1 MLFNSSEFVIFF
13 LSFFILYWFVFK
25 GNAKRQNAL
34 LLIASYIFMAWLDV
48 RFLLVLIGSSVVNY
62 FLGIGIAKAE
72 EEDNEKRQI
81 LLVRLGLIFAIGS
94 LLFFKSCN
102 FFIDSF
108 VSAFAIANIHL
119 NIHHINI
126 FLPLGISFY
135 SFRAM
140 SYLLD
145 VESGKTKV
153 VKDWLAFFSY
163 MAFFPSAVSG
173 PIDKARDL
181 APQLEKTRV
190 FNSAMTI
197 DGLRHILWGLFK
209 KVVIADNITAI
220 TSQIFEHYH
229 LYPGSTLLLA
239 AFLYTIELYTDF
251 SGYSDMAVGVARLM
265 GLNIVNNFRLP
276 FFSQNVAE
284 FWQKWHISL
293 TVWMTEYV
301 FTPLS
306 FIFRKYGKTGT
317 IIAIIINFILVGLWH
332 KLTWPYILYGFLHG
346 CYFIPLILRGTVNS
360 NTIMAKDRALPTLK
374 EFGYMMG
381 TFTIIML
388 TLVIFNSHTL
398 TDVFGYYGHLFS
410 KSLFSAPVLPE
421 GMRSI
426 KVILTMVFIC
436 IMFTIE
442 WIGRQQPYAFGYIG
456 QNWYAP
462 VRWTM
467 YYAFIFL
474 IFYFLGREQ
483 TFMYF
488 QF

>member
-1 MLFNSSEFVIFF
+1 
-13 LSFFILYWFVFK
+13 LYWFVLK
-25 GNAKRQNAL
+25 GSVKSQNAL
-34 LLIASYIFMAWLDV
+34 LLIASYIFMGWLDI
-48 RFLLVLIGSSVVNY
+48 RFLLVLIASSIINY
-62 FLGIGIAKAE
+62 FLGIAIANA
-72 EEDNEKRQI
+72 EDNEKRQT

-94 LLFFKSCN
+94 ILFFKSCN
-102 FFIDSF
+102 FFIESL
-108 VSAFAIANIHL
+108 VNTFAAANIHL
-119 NIHHINI
+119 NIHTLNL

-145 VESGKTKV
+145 VESGKIKP
-153 VKDWLAFFSY
+153 VKDWLVFFSY
-163 MAFFPSAVSG
+163 MSFFPSSVSG

-181 APQLEKTRV
+181 APQLEKKRV
-190 FNSAMTI
+190 FDRAMTI

-209 KVVIADNITAI
+209 KVVVADNITAV
-220 TSQIFEHYH
+220 TTQIFDNYH
-229 LYPGSTLLLA
+229 LFPGSTLLLG
-239 AFLYTIELYTDF
+239 AFLYTIELYADF
-251 SGYSDMAVGVARLM
+251 SGYSDMAVGIARLM

-306 FIFRKYGKTGT
+306 FIFRKYGKAGT

-346 CYFIPLILRGTVNS
+346 CYFIPLILSGTVNA
-360 NTIMAKDRALPTLK
+360 NNIMAKDRWFPTFK
-374 EFGYMMG
+374 EFVKMTG

-388 TLVIFNSHTL
+388 TLVIFNSDTL
-398 TDVFGYYGHLFS
+398 TDVIGYYSQLFS

-426 KVILTMVFIC
+426 KVILTMVFIF
-436 IMFTIE
+436 IMFIIE

-456 QNWYAP
+456 QTWYAP
-462 VRWTM
+462 FRWSM
-467 YYAFIFL
+467 YYALIFL